1 MSLIDESQIFE
12 DMIDNVRRSNNLEAI
27 IKAIIE
33 V

>member
-12 DMIDNVRRSNNLEAI
+12 DMIDNVRRSSNLEAI
-27 IKAIIE
+27 IEAIIE